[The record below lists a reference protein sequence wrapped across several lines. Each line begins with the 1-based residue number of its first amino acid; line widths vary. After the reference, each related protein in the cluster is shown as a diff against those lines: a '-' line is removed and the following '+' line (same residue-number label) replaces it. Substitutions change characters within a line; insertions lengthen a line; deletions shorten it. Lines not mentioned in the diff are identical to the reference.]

1 LGSVLIRNGIEP
13 TYLTNYAGYLGSFT
27 GIMFRLFLR
36 VLGLCLLA
44 TAFVTLIVDG
54 THTIAAGTLYITS
67 VGDCLVALLPG
78 KFIVARDFIEAHAP
92 HVVWDPILVKF
103 LKLPV
108 WLVSGVI
115 GALAIRLGGKP
126 APKFGYSSR

>member
-1 LGSVLIRNGIEP
+1 
-13 TYLTNYAGYLGSFT
+13 
-27 GIMFRLFLR
+27 MFRLLLR
-36 VLGLCLLA
+36 VVGLCLLA

-54 THTIAAGTLYITS
+54 THAITAGALYVTS
-67 VGDCLVALLPG
+67 VGDFIAALPPG
-78 KFIVARDFIEAHAP
+78 KFAAARGFIEAHAP
-92 HVVWDPILVKF
+92 HVVWDPILVNL

-115 GALAIRLGGKP
+115 GALAIRLGDKP